1 MEKQWREYLDAGADV
16 KVNIKNNY
24 ISGNQRPSS
33 FDVEYCI
40 DWGGTKEFVSVN
52 IVNE

>member
-1 MEKQWREYLDAGADV
+1 MNEGANV

-24 ISGNQRPSS
+24 MPGNQRPIS

-40 DWGGTKEFVSVN
+40 DWGGTKEFVSVT